1 MFPGGKGVRSEDP
14 HDPRAKAARV
24 SRLIAAGC
32 YLRRHQMA
40 AASLKDHQACCQF
53 QELARQSMVLLRR
66 VQTFRHP
73 EPAPNSQMTNRRK

>member
-1 MFPGGKGVRSEDP
+1 
-14 HDPRAKAARV
+14 
-24 SRLIAAGC
+24 
-32 YLRRHQMA
+32 MA